1 MPFKSLLNIS
11 FAKNPWIY
19 ETHLFMPL
27 SLGFDKSFLKRSMFC
42 QPQWSALDFLFL
54 SATVQQPSLAFLG
67 TVSDLFFHAIAMLS
81 FLLLSRIHQQ
91 PQLLKRIEHQ
101 QFQRQRGHWDKLS
114 KFKGLLERQQ
124 GRNLG
129 FYTMIIVNASI
140 KIRMFSCSV
149 SLLQLVSFLIF
160 LKKYFVLKSIL

>member
-1 MPFKSLLNIS
+1 MFYKYDFFFTANPGWRSIILKMQGILGIPAPFKSLLNIS
-11 FAKNPWIY
+11 FTKNPWIY

-81 FLLLSRIHQQ
+81 FLFLSRIHQQ
-91 PQLLKRIEHQ
+91 PQLLKRIQHQ
-101 QFQRQRGHWDKLS
+101 QFQHHRG
-114 KFKGLLERQQ
+114 
-124 GRNLG
+124 N
-129 FYTMIIVNASI
+129 
-140 KIRMFSCSV
+140 
-149 SLLQLVSFLIF
+149 
-160 LKKYFVLKSIL
+160 